1 MLLLIAHCLF
11 HDSWAVTAIQIQQKK
26 KQAGSQGASDTG
38 SSPPTR
44 ANEVNC
50 TMHNKTGYARPA
62 NSSLNNKGG
71 EKYVIHGHMYIS
83 KIEDVEG

>member
-1 MLLLIAHCLF
+1 MGGGG
-11 HDSWAVTAIQIQQKK
+11 DSDSAEE
-26 KQAGSQGASDTG
+26 AGSQGASDTG

-50 TMHNKTGYARPA
+50 TMHNKTGYARPTT